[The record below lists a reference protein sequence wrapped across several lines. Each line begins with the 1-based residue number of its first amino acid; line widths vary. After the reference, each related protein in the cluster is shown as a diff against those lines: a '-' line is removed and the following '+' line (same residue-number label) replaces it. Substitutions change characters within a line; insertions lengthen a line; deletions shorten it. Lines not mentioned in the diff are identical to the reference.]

1 MDHRQQINA
10 PESARKRR
18 LRRGLL
24 APAAGLAAV
33 TISGFLWIA
42 QDVESVTG
50 VSDVATEGVE
60 VRAHAAP
67 AGNAGRDAESDV
79 TVPANVVDSSEG
91 STVKDDALSSVAGGG
106 EGAVDPAQLVGV
118 WTLNDNISRT
128 LETFSDGTGHID
140 VKLDFVSSFLYGS
153 RLSMDLEWK
162 LEGDHL
168 TQVVTGGT
176 PEKNVKRLLNDF
188 GNSRAYRIV
197 DVTDEFLLLETLGNP
212 PMQERWERQSGGTAA
227 ASRSL
232 AE

>member
-1 MDHRQQINA
+1 MDHRQQIEA
-10 PESARKRR
+10 PESVRKRR

-42 QDVESVTG
+42 QDVEG
-50 VSDVATEGVE
+50 VSDVSGIAPDGGA
-60 VRAHAAP
+60 VRAVDVSA
-67 AGNAGRDAESDV
+67 SDV
-79 TVPANVVDSSEG
+79 EADVSVSTDVVDSSKG
-91 STVKDDALSSVAGGG
+91 ASGKGDVSDSVAKSP
-106 EGAVDPAQLVGV
+106 ENAVTPEQLVGV

-128 LETFSDGTGHID
+128 LETFADGTGHID

-153 RLSMDLEWK
+153 RLSMDLKWT
-162 LEGDHL
+162 LEGDRL

-188 GNSRAYRIV
+188 GDSRAYRIAE
-197 DVTDEFLLLETLGNP
+197 VTDEYLLLETLGNP

-227 ASRSL
+227 A
-232 AE
+232 AP